1 MRDHCVGAM
10 RRAERAKEIQAHQ
23 PRALPW
29 ALRFR
34 GISRAEPVA
43 CHLAAAAA
51 IFLLAVVPLDG
62 QSMRT
67 PWGDPDLQG
76 TWTNQTLTPLERPA
90 EFAGKPVLTQAEAT
104 AYEARLR
111 LQNNADIRTPGT
123 RRDLGV
129 AYNDVWWDRG
139 DSIVADRRT
148 SLIVDPADGRIPP
161 VTPAAEA
168 RAAANRKRNAALG
181 DNPESWEDVDVYSR
195 CIIRSALPRLSTG
208 YNNNYEIV
216 QTPGYVAIL
225 QEQIHDTRIILLDG
239 RPHLSGTVR
248 QWLGDSRGR
257 WEGDTLVVETTNFTD
272 EARGSTF
279 RDATKN
285 MVLVERFRRIDAN
298 TIDYQFTVT
307 DPETWTRP
315 WTAKMPWNKVD
326 GLMYEYACHEGNY
339 GLANTLRSA
348 RVAEKAAQQQK

>member
-1 MRDHCVGAM
+1 MS
-10 RRAERAKEIQAHQ
+10 EIRVVSAA
-23 PRALPW
+23 ALFLLFAWSP
-29 ALRFR
+29 
-34 GISRAEPVA
+34 
-43 CHLAAAAA
+43 LAA
-51 IFLLAVVPLDG
+51 
-62 QSMRT
+62 QSFRT

-90 EFAGKPVLTQAEAT
+90 EFANKPVLTEEEAR

-111 LQNNADIRTPGT
+111 QQNNADIRTPGT
-123 RRDLGV
+123 RRDVTV

-139 DSIVADRRT
+139 ERIVADRRT
-148 SLIVDPADGRIPP
+148 SLIVDPADGKIPP
-161 VTPAAEA
+161 LTPAAEKRIA
-168 RAAANRKRNAALG
+168 AVRAAEAAIG
-181 DNPESWEDVDVYSR
+181 DNPAWTEDLDVYSR

-216 QTPGYVAIL
+216 QTPGYVAIV
-225 QEQIHDTRIILLDG
+225 QEQIHDTRIIPLDR
-239 RPHLSGTVR
+239 RPHLTGAVR

-279 RDATKN
+279 RNATRN
-285 MVLVERFRRIDAN
+285 MVLTERFRRVDAN
-298 TIDYQFTVT
+298 TIDYQFTIS

-315 WTAKMPWNKVD
+315 WTVKMPWNKAD

-348 RVAEKAAQQQK
+348 RAAEKAQAGK

>member
-1 MRDHCVGAM
+1 MRHDDVGVFG
-10 RRAERAKEIQAHQ
+10 R
-23 PRALPW
+23 W
-29 ALRFR
+29 
-34 GISRAEPVA
+34 
-43 CHLAAAAA
+43 
-51 IFLLAVVPLDG
+51 AVVVALVLAGSRPLDA
-62 QSMRT
+62 QTFRT

-90 EFAGKPVLTQAEAT
+90 EFAGKPVLTEAEAA

-111 LQNNADIRTPGT
+111 QQNNADIRTPGT
-123 RRDLGV
+123 RRDVTV

-139 DSIVADRRT
+139 ERIVADRRT
-148 SLIVDPADGRIPP
+148 SLIVDPADGRIPAL
-161 VTPAAEA
+161 TPAAQA
-168 RAAANRKRNAALG
+168 RAEAVRKQNAAMG
-181 DNPESWEDVDVYSR
+181 DNPGSWEDVDAYTR

-225 QEQIHDTRIILLDG
+225 QEQIHDTRIIPLDG
-239 RPHLSGTVR
+239 RPHLPRTVG

-257 WEGDTLVVETTNFTD
+257 WDGDTLVVETTNFTD

-279 RDATKN
+279 REATKN
-285 MVLVERFRRIDAN
+285 MVLVERFRRVDAN
-298 TIDYQFTVT
+298 VIDYQFTVS

-315 WTAKMPWNKVD
+315 WTVKMPWNREP

-339 GLANTLRSA
+339 GLANTLRAA
-348 RVAEKAAQQQK
+348 RKAEAAQTQK

>member
-1 MRDHCVGAM
+1 MHAHPL
-10 RRAERAKEIQAHQ
+10 RAIG
-23 PRALPW
+23 L
-29 ALRFR
+29 
-34 GISRAEPVA
+34 VV
-43 CHLAAAAA
+43 AA
-51 IFLLAVVPLDG
+51 ILVAVATADG
-62 QSMRT
+62 QSFKT

-90 EFAGKPVLTQAEAT
+90 EFAGKAVLTEEEAR

-111 LQNNADIRTPGT
+111 QQNNADIRTPGT
-123 RRDLGV
+123 RRDITV
-129 AYNDVWWDRG
+129 AYNDAWWDRG
-139 DSIVADRRT
+139 ERIVSDRRT
-148 SLIVDPADGRIPP
+148 SLIVDPADGKIPP
-161 VTPAAEA
+161 LTPEA
-168 RAAANRKRNAALG
+168 QKRSAAARTAIAAIG
-181 DNPESWEDVDVYSR
+181 DNPAAPEDLDVYSR

-216 QTPGYVAIL
+216 QAPGYVAIL
-225 QEQIHDTRIILLDG
+225 QEQIHDTRIIPLDG
-239 RPHLSGTVR
+239 RPHLAATVR

-285 MVLVERFRRIDAN
+285 MVLVERFRRVDAE

-307 DPETWTRP
+307 DPDTWTRP
-315 WTAKMPWNKVD
+315 WTVRMPWNKVD

-339 GLANTLRSA
+339 GLENTLRSA
-348 RVAEKAAQQQK
+348 RAAEKAANK